1 MKRRAN
7 TVNAVGDDDESKKS
21 RMKTT
26 NDLLDKEDAGHRRGN
41 FHNYYSFHPSSLR
54 MKNLKAILEYIGK
67 HSFTTDNVLQYCD
80 LGCNE
85 GDLTIKIASAL
96 QQQLKQP
103 IHFVGI
109 DMDPVLIERAK
120 TKEIANESVTGD
132 FYVENICEHKSML
145 EQRVDVTS
153 LLSTT
158 MWIHIHA
165 GDEGLKSVLE
175 KICERTKQYILIEPQ
190 PSKWYVSLYC
200 LLAHFVV
207 SQCSSSRIL
216 LSCCVA
222 ITRLKRDCVKWVGQR
237 LTFQ

>member
-175 KICERTKQYILIEPQ
+175 KICERTNQYILIEPQ

-200 LLAHFVV
+200 LLVYFVV